1 MKSKS
6 LQSESLLIVNQK
18 SGNGDAVKL
27 SKEIFLKH
35 GLTSMDIG
43 IFFALPEKEKRKL
56 LDSLTHLFV
65 LGGDGSSF
73 SLIQFLLQAKLNHHI
88 TVVPLGLGG
97 ENVLAKNS
105 GTFGSSVVSVERVLA
120 GDPSID
126 LELPQI
132 FEVQFGSS
140 FSNQETLPF
149 LWSVHAGFSA
159 GVLAEIE
166 QLRKMGKS
174 DFERRYKSTLQKF
187 FRMHMLNSVEVK
199 RNGTSE
205 QVLDFGVIS
214 NFLPYWTSKF
224 RLPTSKSQVAT
235 LHTIKGVEMLQT
247 EPALFYSRFLLEL
260 ISLKLGFY
268 IPRRILVHEPL
279 REDFS
284 VVVYPQDSLI
294 AVDSEIKREAKVAQ
308 ISKSKDVN
316 RKSLVFIAKL
326 SK

>member
-6 LQSESLLIVNQK
+6 LQSESLLIVNQR
-18 SGNGDAVKL
+18 SGNGDAVEL
-27 SKEIFLKH
+27 SEEIFLKH

-43 IFFALPEKEKRKL
+43 IFFTLPEKEKREL
-56 LDSLTHLFV
+56 LNSLTHLFV

-73 SLIQFLLQAKLNHHI
+73 SLIQFLLQAELNHHI
-88 TVVPLGLGG
+88 IVVPLGLGG

-132 FEVQFGSS
+132 FEVQFGRDP
-140 FSNQETLPF
+140 SNKETLPF

-166 QLRKMGKS
+166 QLRKIGKS
-174 DFERRYKSTLQKF
+174 DFERRYKNTLQKF
-187 FRMHMLNSVEVK
+187 FRMHMLNSLEVK

-205 QVLDFGVIS
+205 QVLDFGVVS

-224 RLPTSKSQVAT
+224 RLPTSSQHAAV
-235 LHTIKGVEMLQT
+235 LHTIKGTELLQT
-247 EPALFYSRFLLEL
+247 QPTVFYSRFLLEL
-260 ISLKLGFY
+260 ISLKLGLY

-284 VVVYPQDSLI
+284 AVVYPQDSLI
-294 AVDSEIKREAKVAQ
+294 AVDSEIKREAKVAR
-308 ISKSKDVN
+308 INKSQNAN
-316 RKSLVFIAKL
+316 RKSLVSIAKL